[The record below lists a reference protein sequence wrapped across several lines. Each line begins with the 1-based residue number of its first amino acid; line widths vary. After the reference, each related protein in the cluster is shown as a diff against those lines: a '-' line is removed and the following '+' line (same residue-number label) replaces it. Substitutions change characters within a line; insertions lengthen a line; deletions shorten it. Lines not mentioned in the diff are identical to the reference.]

1 MSDSEAI
8 EVVHQM
14 MAARDH
20 EEART
25 AALASSWS
33 RRGENRSARLFV
45 VTERSDPRAARRAF
59 WREVAVYPLTLVCAA
74 AYALL
79 MAVAQ

>member
-1 MSDSEAI
+1 MSSAEAI
-8 EVVHQM
+8 QVVHQM
-14 MAARDH
+14 MDAREQ

-25 AALASSWS
+25 AALASQ
-33 RRGENRSARLFV
+33 V
-45 VTERSDPRAARRAF
+45 VTERNDPSAARRAF

>member
-1 MSDSEAI
+1 MSSAEAI
-8 EVVHQM
+8 QVVHQM
-14 MAARDH
+14 MDAREQ

-25 AALASSWS
+25 AALASQM
-33 RRGENRSARLFV
+33 
-45 VTERSDPRAARRAF
+45 VTKEYDPGAARRAF

>member
-1 MSDSEAI
+1 MSSAEAVQI
-8 EVVHQM
+8 VHQM
-14 MAARDH
+14 IAARDH
-20 EEART
+20 EEARI
-25 AALASSWS
+25 AALASQ
-33 RRGENRSARLFV
+33 V
-45 VTERSDPRAARRAF
+45 VTERNDPGAARRAF

>member
-1 MSDSEAI
+1 MSSAEAV

-14 MAARDH
+14 MEAREQ

-25 AALASSWS
+25 AALASQ
-33 RRGENRSARLFV
+33 V
-45 VTERSDPRAARRAF
+45 VTERNDPGAARRAF

-74 AYALL
+74 VYTLL
-79 MAVAQ
+79 MAVTQ

>member
-1 MSDSEAI
+1 MSSAEAV

-14 MAARDH
+14 MDDREQ

-25 AALASSWS
+25 AARASQ
-33 RRGENRSARLFV
+33 AA
-45 VTERSDPRAARRAF
+45 TEKYDPSAARRKF
-59 WREVAVYPLTLVCAA
+59 WKEVAIYPLTLVCAA
-74 AYALL
+74 VYTLL

>member
-1 MSDSEAI
+1 MSSAEAV

-14 MAARDH
+14 MEAREQ

-25 AALASSWS
+25 AALASHSQV
-33 RRGENRSARLFV
+33 AMKKY
-45 VTERSDPRAARRAF
+45 DPSAARRAF
-59 WREVAVYPLTLVCAA
+59 WKEVAIYPLTLVCAA
-74 AYALL
+74 AYTLL

>member
-1 MSDSEAI
+1 MSSAEAI
-8 EVVHQM
+8 QVVHQM
-14 MAARDH
+14 MAARER

-25 AALASSWS
+25 AALVSQ
-33 RRGENRSARLFV
+33 V
-45 VTERSDPRAARRAF
+45 VTKRTDPGAARRAF
-59 WREVAVYPLTLVCAA
+59 WKEVAIYPLTLACVA

>member
-1 MSDSEAI
+1 MSSAEAI
-8 EVVHQM
+8 QVVHQM
-14 MAARDH
+14 MDAREQ

-25 AALASSWS
+25 AALASQM
-33 RRGENRSARLFV
+33 
-45 VTERSDPRAARRAF
+45 VTKEYDSGAARRAF
-59 WREVAVYPLTLVCAA
+59 WKEVAVYPLTLVCAA

>member
-14 MAARDH
+14 MDAREQ

-25 AALASSWS
+25 AALASQVAMK
-33 RRGENRSARLFV
+33 RN
-45 VTERSDPRAARRAF
+45 DPGAARRAF
-59 WREVAVYPLTLVCAA
+59 WKEVAVYPLTLVCVA